1 MQRKQE
7 ATMISYSSDANVNLS
22 STVYS
27 YFQVIFDIEFLHFSD
42 IHRGAEAFEAAEP
55 KDATQQ
61 FTASG

>member
-27 YFQVIFDIEFLHFSD
+27 YFQVIFDILHFSD